1 MIVYSLKTTQ
11 NGDFIEEKRGKDGTL
26 WRLYRD
32 RLGYMVAV
40 WVIKTARG
48 EIWALE
54 RHGITLSQW
63 AEI

>member
-11 NGDFIEEKRGKDGTL
+11 KGDFIEEKRGKDGTL

-32 RLGYMVAV
+32 NLGYMVAASF
-40 WVIKTARG
+40 IKTPRG
-48 EIWALE
+48 ELCILE